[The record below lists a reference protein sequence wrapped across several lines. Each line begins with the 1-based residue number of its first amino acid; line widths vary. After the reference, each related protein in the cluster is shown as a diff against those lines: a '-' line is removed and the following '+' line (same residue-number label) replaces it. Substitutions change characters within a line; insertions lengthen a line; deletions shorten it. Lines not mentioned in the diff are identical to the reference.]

1 MLLPPCLSGFKKL
14 QQSSDRTEWLI
25 PRTEWHV
32 YLLCLR
38 SGWRLPFLDC
48 GMVPIIHTLRVP
60 RSPGAPVC
68 PRVSKGG
75 IHAFPH
81 WLRGLYRAPWRKLTM
96 VAVPGKIGSIVP
108 SSLGVDSLRC
118 ICREWWCCFWRW
130 WWAERGFPG
139 GTSGKEPTCQCR
151 RCKMCV
157 RSLGWEDPLEEDLAT
172 HSSILTWRSQWTEE
186 PGRLQSTGLKRVG
199 HDWSNLACM
208 HTCGGRGVRGGVT
221 SSQSLQL
228 FLPLWL
234 FALPWATLTNSS
246 KFLSLHRAFLCIVVM
261 AKLGSWTRSFP
272 LKLWVEGGKWGMK

>member
-118 ICREWWCCFWRW
+118 ICREWWCCFWRS

-157 RSLGWEDPLEEDLAT
+157 RSLGWEDSPGGGLGHPLQYSYLEKPMDRGAWQATVHRVEE
-172 HSSILTWRSQWTEE
+172 
-186 PGRLQSTGLKRVG
+186 
-199 HDWSNLACM
+199 
-208 HTCGGRGVRGGVT
+208 
-221 SSQSLQL
+221 
-228 FLPLWL
+228 
-234 FALPWATLTNSS
+234 
-246 KFLSLHRAFLCIVVM
+246 
-261 AKLGSWTRSFP
+261 SWTWLKQLSMHAHMWRERSEGWCHLLPVSATFP
-272 LKLWVEGGKWGMK
+272 PSVAFCSAMSYTHKLL